1 MLKDVLRILIYEI
14 FLEIFLGKREK
25 QLILTHKSGTNI
37 TLDNLFFVKKK
48 KRKLFRYNEFLF
60 NPSKVATQNCFIN
73 SSKI

>member
-48 KRKLFRYNEFLF
+48 KESYLDIMNFSLTHQK
-60 NPSKVATQNCFIN
+60 
-73 SSKI
+73 

>member
-48 KRKLFRYNEFLF
+48 KK
-60 NPSKVATQNCFIN
+60 KVI
-73 SSKI
+73 

>member
-14 FLEIFLGKREK
+14 FLEIFLEKREK

-48 KRKLFRYNEFLF
+48 KESYLDIMNFSLTHQK
-60 NPSKVATQNCFIN
+60 
-73 SSKI
+73 

>member
-1 MLKDVLRILIYEI
+1 MSIIDNWKMLKDVLRILIYEI

-48 KRKLFRYNEFLF
+48 KESYLDIMNFSLTHQK
-60 NPSKVATQNCFIN
+60 
-73 SSKI
+73 

>member
-14 FLEIFLGKREK
+14 FLENFLGKREK

-48 KRKLFRYNEFLF
+48 KESYLDIMNFSLTHQK
-60 NPSKVATQNCFIN
+60 
-73 SSKI
+73 

>member
-48 KRKLFRYNEFLF
+48 KNLFRYNEFLF